1 MVWRQKAGGWSIAM
15 AVMAGCSPAPAP
27 APQSKATATSSS
39 ATSPA
44 RPGVSAVPP
53 SSSGVVVRPT
63 KPLTVAEARAYMVA
77 LVNRDR
83 AKLGLSP
90 VSLDDGAATRAGQ
103 AHADDMARLGY
114 LGHWGSDG
122 SVPEQRHT
130 EAGGVDMVLEN
141 ALCYVDERP
150 RTLDAEPRID
160 PAQIERAEQMFF
172 EELPPNDGHRRNIL
186 KPSHTRVGVGIAQPV
201 ATPTE
206 IPVPCIAQEFVD
218 GHGDYE
224 PLPREVKVGAT
235 LHVAGRL
242 AANVT
247 PTGVGLARVELPAR
261 LTPAELN
268 KRRTYPVP
276 RAYQMYWTKGFVT
289 PIPLDVQ
296 GDRFAI
302 DVPLSDG
309 GKPGLYEVSVW
320 AKLPGAT
327 EHTIVGLRTIVAR

>member
-1 MVWRQKAGGWSIAM
+1 MSRQKAVGWSIAM
-15 AVMAGCSPAPAP
+15 AAMAACSPAPPARP
-27 APQSKATATSSS
+27 APKATATSSS
-39 ATSPA
+39 AA
-44 RPGVSAVPP
+44 PP
-53 SSSGVVVRPT
+53 SRSAATTTSAPSAGSVARPT

-83 AKLGLSP
+83 AKLGLAP

-141 ALCYVDERP
+141 ALCYVDERT
-150 RTLDAEPRID
+150 RTLDADPRID

-186 KPSHTRVGVGIAQPV
+186 KPSHTRVGIGIAQPV

-206 IPVPCIAQEFVD
+206 IAVPCIAQEFVD
-218 GHGDYE
+218 GYGEYE
-224 PLPREVKVGAT
+224 PLPREAKVGAT

-242 AANVT
+242 AANVA
-247 PTGVGLARVELPAR
+247 PTGVGLARVDLPVKLA
-261 LTPAELN
+261 PAELN

-327 EHTIVGLRTIVAR
+327 DHTIVGLRTIVVR